1 MAKNSVLQR
10 KLKIKPIKKQ
20 SISNLRVAIRDLDP
34 SVFII
39 LGSEW
44 VERLVLADF
53 LTHNGY
59 CTNHAEWICYLFSV
73 LFCM

>member
-1 MAKNSVLQR
+1 MAENSVLQR
-10 KLKIKPIKKQ
+10 KLKIKPIRKQ
-20 SISNLRVAIRDLDP
+20 SISNLRVAVRVLDP

-53 LTHNGY
+53 LTDIGY
-59 CTNHAEWICYLFSV
+59 CTNHAECIWYLVSV